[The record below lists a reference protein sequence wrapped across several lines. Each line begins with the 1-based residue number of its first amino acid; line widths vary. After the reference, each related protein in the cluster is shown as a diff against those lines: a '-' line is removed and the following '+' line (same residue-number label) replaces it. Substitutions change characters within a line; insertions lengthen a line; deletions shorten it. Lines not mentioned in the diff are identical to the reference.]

1 MHQAAAPTHADWIE
15 RARVLR
21 VPTRPRIVVPIDAWR
36 DLS

>member
-1 MHQAAAPTHADWIE
+1 MPQAAAPTHADWIE

-21 VPTRPRIVVPIDAWR
+21 VPTRPRIDAPIDAWT